1 MPEKHAQISDGN
13 IGIRRLTPEMIAFD
27 AIGRCSEKK
36 PKQEVSSFLVEQFH
50 IFDLGL
56 CYATGVM

>member
-1 MPEKHAQISDGN
+1 MRKFVPEKHAQISDRN

-36 PKQEVSSFLVEQFH
+36 PKQEGF
-50 IFDLGL
+50 IFSGGTIPYL
-56 CYATGVM
+56 